1 MTSFRG
7 HPIPRLEK
15 LRKERL
21 VRELVTFLNRGM
33 WNDAKR
39 LMIAEGAPRE
49 EMDKV
54 IAEHKEKRG

>member
-1 MTSFRG
+1 MTSFQG

-15 LRKERL
+15 LRKEHL
-21 VRELVTFLNRGM
+21 QRELVAFLNRGM

-39 LMIAEGAPRE
+39 LMIAWGAPRE

-54 IAEHKEKRG
+54 IAEHKERRG

>member
-15 LRKERL
+15 LRKEQL
-21 VRELVTFLNRGM
+21 QRELVAYLNRKM
-33 WNDAKR
+33 WDDAKR
-39 LMIAEGAPRE
+39 LMIAWGVSTE

-54 IAEHKEKRG
+54 IAEYKERQA